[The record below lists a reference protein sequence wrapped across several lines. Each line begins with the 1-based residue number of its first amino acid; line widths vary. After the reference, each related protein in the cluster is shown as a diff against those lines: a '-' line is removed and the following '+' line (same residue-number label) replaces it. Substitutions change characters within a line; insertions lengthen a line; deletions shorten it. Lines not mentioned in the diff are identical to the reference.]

1 MTREETVQLLR
12 ELGLLQTKLNTTTNT
27 YNTVIGDRGRN
38 TTNDLINSKQ
48 DTLVSGT
55 NIKTVNGNSLL
66 GSGNL
71 SISGSGVS
79 VISAVLD
86 VDFTNEQD
94 EVITTVV
101 NANLTNAN
109 FKGFSYFPIETTAT
123 SLDDFKL
130 NGVIFTIE
138 NIINNTSFDIRATA
152 LNNASGIYRI
162 DYTIIY

>member
-1 MTREETVQLLR
+1 MTREETIQLLK
-12 ELGLLQTKLNTTTNT
+12 ELGLLQTKLDSNTNI
-27 YNTVIGDRGRN
+27 YNTIIGDRGRN
-38 TTNDLINSKQ
+38 VANQSLDNKQ

-55 NIKTVNGNSLL
+55 NIKTINGNSLL

-71 SISGSGVS
+71 SVGSIS

-94 EVITTVV
+94 EVITVV
-101 NANLTNAN
+101 PNANLTNTN

-130 NGVIFTIE
+130 NGVIFTLE
-138 NIINNTSFDIRATA
+138 SIINNTSFTIRATA
-152 LNNASGIYRI
+152 LNNASGVYRI
-162 DYTIIY
+162 DYTILY

>member
-1 MTREETVQLLR
+1 MTREEVVQLLR

-38 TTNDLINSKQ
+38 ELASSKQ

-94 EVITTVV
+94 EVITVV
-101 NANLTNAN
+101 SNANLTNSN
-109 FKGFSYFPIETTAT
+109 FKGFSYFPIETTTT

-130 NGVIFTIE
+130 NGVIFTLE
-138 NIINNTSFDIRATA
+138 NIVNNTSFTIRATA